1 MQRPLSQSFAALG
14 LAAAL
19 AISAPASAT
28 YVFNTVDYP
37 GAVFTDVRGID
48 NTGRIVGYASL
59 DGVTNFS
66 FTYSGG
72 VFSALPA
79 AGTSISALGMNDLG
93 AIVGSAGPIP
103 TAQGFLFSGGTY
115 TYVSQAG
122 WPQTEFRGIG
132 NSGTVTGR
140 SYDDTAGTSEGFLYD
155 PATGI
160 FTPIPVTGSTL
171 VFAQGINDAGQVVG
185 SARFTVGGNFGFLR
199 QTDGSVHTF
208 QVGGH
213 STSARG
219 INNSGLIAGFAVDPV
234 TATTQAFVGDSSG
247 FELIG
252 VPGATLTAGE
262 AINDAG
268 QVSGLWN
275 DAAGNTHGFIAT
287 PAAMPT
293 GTTSG
298 GAYTFA
304 VDVVPDVPIFIDP
317 PVAVGYDY
325 AIGKRDPRIAKVQ
338 LPIGIGDSLY
348 VVKVGGRKWVV
359 AGGQWFDFRTHG
371 FPRGVSDFRV
381 SCIEAASGLD
391 PANPQAF
398 PTGLTFVGAGRF
410 TGTQK
415 PRVRDSHAHDGA
427 SCLKDDRDD

>member
-1 MQRPLSQSFAALG
+1 MHRPLSKSFAAAG

-19 AISAPASAT
+19 ALAAPASAT

-48 NTGRIVGYASL
+48 NTGRIVGYASF
-59 DGVTNFS
+59 DGVNNFS
-66 FTYSGG
+66 FTYAGG
-72 VFSALPA
+72 VFTPLPVAAL
-79 AGTSISALGMNDLG
+79 SVSALGMNDLG

-103 TAQGFLFSGGTY
+103 SAQGFIFNGGTY
-115 TYVSQAG
+115 TYVSRPG

-132 NSGTVTGR
+132 NGGTVTGR
-140 SYDDTAGTSEGFLYD
+140 SYDDTAGTSDGFLYD
-155 PATGI
+155 PVGGL
-160 FTPIPVTGSTL
+160 FTPIPVAGSTL

-185 SARFTVGGNFGFLR
+185 SARFNPGGNFGFLR
-199 QTDGSVHTF
+199 ETDGSVHTF
-208 QVGGH
+208 QVGGA

-219 INNSGLIAGFAVDPV
+219 INNSGVIAGFAVDP
-234 TATTQAFVGDSSG
+234 ATLVTQAFVGTSAG

-252 VPGATLTAGE
+252 VPGAALTAGE

-268 QVSGLWN
+268 QVSGLW
-275 DAAGNTHGFIAT
+275 DDGSGTTHGFIAT

-293 GTTSG
+293 GTTAG
-298 GAYTFA
+298 GAYTFG

-348 VVKVGGRKWVV
+348 LVKAGGGKWVV
-359 AGGQWFDFRTHG
+359 AGGEWFDFRAHG
-371 FPRGVSDFRV
+371 YPNGVTDFRV
-381 SCIEAASGLD
+381 SCIETSSGLD

-398 PTGLTFVGAGRF
+398 PTGLTFVSAGRF

-415 PRVRDSHAHDGA
+415 PRTRDSHAHQGA
-427 SCLKDDRDD
+427 SCLKGDDD